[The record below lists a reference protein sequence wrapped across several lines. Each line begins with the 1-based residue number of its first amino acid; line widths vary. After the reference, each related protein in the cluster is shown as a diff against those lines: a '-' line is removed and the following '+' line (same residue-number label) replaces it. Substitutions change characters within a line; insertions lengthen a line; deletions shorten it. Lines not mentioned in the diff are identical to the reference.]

1 MSFVPVKFAS
11 LDNAQL
17 DSCNHVYSLGTE
29 YIEDIRIHVGDY
41 VMFNPT
47 KVINEKNCL
56 SFKSRAFFQEL
67 STPQPARV
75 LAISSQ
81 LSPDVVNN
89 YSTTISESNDDIRP
103 PLRYQL
109 ITEYS
114 SFVSSSS
121 LSIATSNDGTI
132 SSSVRLPTTL

>member
-1 MSFVPVKFAS
+1 MSFVPVKFAL

-17 DSCNHVYSLGTE
+17 DSYNHVFSLGTE

-47 KVINEKNCL
+47 KIINQKNGM
-56 SFKSRAFFQEL
+56 SSKSSAFFQEL

-89 YSTTISESNDDIRP
+89 YSTTRSESNNNKRP
-103 PLRYQL
+103 LLQYQL
-109 ITEYS
+109 DSTALKTHS
-114 SFVSSSS
+114 S
-121 LSIATSNDGTI
+121 TSFLYNWCFRAGI
-132 SSSVRLPTTL
+132 HHSTTGS